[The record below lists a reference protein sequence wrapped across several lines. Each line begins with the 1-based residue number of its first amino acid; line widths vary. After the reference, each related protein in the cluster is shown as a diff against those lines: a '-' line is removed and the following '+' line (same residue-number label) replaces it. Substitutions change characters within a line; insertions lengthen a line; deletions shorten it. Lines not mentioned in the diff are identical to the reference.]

1 MRGVI
6 TLVALVFIC
15 ALGFATVYVMLE
27 SGPDVLTGISAV
39 VVALL
44 AFGILGAL
52 TER

>member
-1 MRGVI
+1 VRAAI

-15 ALGFATVYVMLE
+15 GLGFVTVYVMLE
-27 SGPDVLTGISAV
+27 SGPDVLPGISVV

>member
-1 MRGVI
+1 VRSLI

-15 ALGFATVYVMLE
+15 ALGFVTVYVMLE
-27 SGPDVLTGISAV
+27 SGPDVLTGISVV
-39 VVALL
+39 VVALM